1 MPEQESA
8 EYRARVREIVKL
20 QAEVCY
26 MNVDRTLATW
36 TRTALSLIAFGV
48 VVDRFGLLLMGNA
61 PTHLGTRLAQN
72 PLSTVG
78 GLSLI
83 AIGVFVALSTG
94 IRHQAYRRIW
104 IREYG
109 HAAWRGPWLA
119 FVFSMMTA
127 VVGLALLAI
136 LLALRH

>member
-8 EYRARVREIVKL
+8 EYRARVREIVEL

-36 TRTALSLIAFGV
+36 TRTALSMIAFGAL
-48 VVDRFGLLLMGNA
+48 VDRFGLLLIGDE

-78 GLSLI
+78 GLCLI
-83 AIGVFVALSTG
+83 AIGLFVALSTG
-94 IRHQAYRRIW
+94 IRHQAYRRTW

-109 HAAWRGPWLA
+109 HPGWRGPWLA
-119 FVFSMMTA
+119 LVFSMMTA

-136 LLALRH
+136 LLVLRH